1 MNSAHAD
8 KEIGLPDAKDIG
20 KKTTARPLDGSPSL
34 TNTRRLAAPL
44 VASPKVVCRM
54 LDCGLTRLY
63 ELLARGELQSFTEGR
78 ARKITLSSIEDF
90 IARRLAASG
99 SGEPRRDLVES
110 AVRAVKQER
119 ARRAAANVTAANG
132 AAVVGSPGTSTQG
145 RVKSVP
151 QRSVLADTNQR
162 T

>member
-1 MNSAHAD
+1 
-8 KEIGLPDAKDIG
+8 
-20 KKTTARPLDGSPSL
+20 
-34 TNTRRLAAPL
+34 
-44 VASPKVVCRM
+44 M